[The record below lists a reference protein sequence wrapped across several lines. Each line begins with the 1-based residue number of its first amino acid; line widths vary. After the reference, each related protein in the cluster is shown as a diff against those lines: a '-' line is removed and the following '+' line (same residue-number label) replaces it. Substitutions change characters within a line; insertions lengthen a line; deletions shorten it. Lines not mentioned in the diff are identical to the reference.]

1 MNLQERKK
9 YSRLVE
15 LVNRRFES
23 RFYPKLQKAIKQDIS
38 SLIEYLKING
48 IDSAPKY
55 FDDNIASKSLTEI
68 VQDLY
73 SNVGVYHANRVYRD
87 LRKEEKS
94 FGFNPDFI
102 NFVTNYFRKHLV
114 EKITFGAVKTMR
126 DFFLPLISKAV
137 TDGATFE
144 EIAQAIRDKG
154 FEKRQAARIVRTEVN
169 SATNVAAVAAAEKFE
184 YKTMKEWISG
194 HDNRVRGRNPEDHAN
209 HWGLDGVIINY
220 EDYFIDPRNKVQL
233 FQPGDPKARGLSRDV
248 AATTINCRCTVALV
262 AKRDANDRLIPK
274 TGLIKSVEP
283 EETKELKPD
292 YSEIIEPIDYLKD
305 EIRDIGRDVRGIK
318 ETDLSPVLERFE
330 GLATKEDLDEIKL
343 FGELISG
350 EGERQVEVV
359 TKVRDELERLIEEKL
374 NGDLSRIDELIDLIN
389 SKDYKPE
396 IVLNSSSKS
405 EIDTFRAEMMAMI
418 NLRFD
423 ELLKEVM
430 KKRKYQFTV
439 VKDSNDLIISATA
452 QQV

>member
-1 MNLQERKK
+1 M
-9 YSRLVE
+9 
-15 LVNRRFES
+15 
-23 RFYPKLQKAIKQDIS
+23 
-38 SLIEYLKING
+38 
-48 IDSAPKY
+48 
-55 FDDNIASKSLTEI
+55 
-68 VQDLY
+68 
-73 SNVGVYHANRVYRD
+73 
-87 LRKEEKS
+87 
-94 FGFNPDFI
+94 
-102 NFVTNYFRKHLV
+102 
-114 EKITFGAVKTMR
+114 
-126 DFFLPLISKAV
+126 
-137 TDGATFE
+137 
-144 EIAQAIRDKG
+144 
-154 FEKRQAARIVRTEVN
+154 
-169 SATNVAAVAAAEKFE
+169 
-184 YKTMKEWISG
+184 
-194 HDNRVRGRNPEDHAN
+194 
-209 HWGLDGVIINY
+209 
-220 EDYFIDPRNKVQL
+220 
-233 FQPGDPKARGLSRDV
+233 
-248 AATTINCRCTVALV
+248 
-262 AKRDANDRLIPK
+262 
-274 TGLIKSVEP
+274 EP

-405 EIDTFRAEMMAMI
+405 EIDTFRAELAAMI

>member
-1 MNLQERKK
+1 MNLKGRKK

-15 LVNRRFES
+15 IANRKFEKV
-23 RFYPKLQKAIKQDIS
+23 FYPKLQKAINKDIS
-38 SLIEYLKING
+38 SLIDYLKING
-48 IDSAPKY
+48 LDSAPKY

-73 SNVGVYHANRVYRD
+73 SKVGVYHANRVYRD
-87 LRKEEKS
+87 LRKEEKG
-94 FGFNPDFI
+94 FGFNADFI

-184 YKTMKEWISG
+184 YKTMKEWISAM
-194 HDNRVRGRNPEDHAN
+194 DSRVRGRNPEDHAN
-209 HWGLDGVIINY
+209 HWDLDGVVV
-220 EDYFIDPRNKVQL
+220 DYNQPFVDPRNGVRL
-233 FQPGDPKARGLSRDV
+233 MQPGDPKAQGMRMDK
-248 AATTINCRCTVALV
+248 AATVINCRCTVALV